1 MKGGEKL
8 NFDEKH
14 FTYDGFNSREFSVIF
29 AHVETSEYLSMLG
42 ETETTTMFNRRNN
55 RRYFIGD
62 RYENAPV
69 EIEVEMVL
77 DDDGFMPLNERRKFE
92 HAMFYKQEY
101 KKLFIDLE
109 DDVFGET
116 YEFVNGIQRRFY
128 LNCRF
133 TNMVRIEDGIGRT
146 VGYKCTM
153 ECDTCMYHQE
163 PVIETFSQPTQ
174 IIIDVDTDYAEYT
187 YPKVTVE
194 MSGSGDLSIVNTS
207 DDPDRVTGFT
217 GLSSGSF
224 IIDGRTNMI
233 SNNNYSKFSDKNF
246 IRLING
252 ENIISVTGNV
262 ESITV
267 EFENYRYL

>member
-1 MKGGEKL
+1 M

-14 FTYDGFNSREFSVIF
+14 FTYDGFDSREFSMIF
-29 AHVETSEYLSMLG
+29 AHVETSEYFSMLG
-42 ETETTTMFNRRNN
+42 ETNTATVFNRRNN

-62 RYENAPV
+62 RYEDSPI
-69 EIEVEMVL
+69 EIEAEMVL
-77 DDDGFMPLNERRKFE
+77 DDDGFMPLNSRRKFE

-116 YEFVNGIQRRFY
+116 YEFINGIQRRFY

-133 TNMVRIEDGIGRT
+133 TNMSRIEDGIGRT
-146 VGYKCTM
+146 VGYKCTI

-174 IIIDVDTDYAEYT
+174 IVIDVDTDYQEYT
-187 YPKVTVE
+187 YPKITIE
-194 MSGSGDLSIVNTS
+194 TQSGGNISIINES
-207 DDPDRVTGFT
+207 DDEDRVTGFS
-217 GLSSGSF
+217 GLEAGT
-224 IIDGRTNMI
+224 IVIDGRTNSI
-233 SNNNYSKFSDKNF
+233 SGNNYSKFSSKNF
-246 IRLING
+246 VRLIDG
-252 ENIISVTGNV
+252 ENILSIDGSVD
-262 ESITV
+262 SITV